1 MHLPDPRHHDSTNAS
16 LLVRV
21 RDPANVDAWREF
33 ENRYSQLIRNY
44 CLRRHIDTVD
54 IDDISQLVWS
64 KLAKGMRDFSYD
76 PAKGKFR
83 GYLYT
88 VVRSAVSRQFANRR
102 EDATW
107 LAEHREVAN
116 LVAED
121 AGHDDI
127 WEREW
132 TDHHFRQAFATIEQ
146 TFDPQSVAI
155 FQRLLSGDTAD
166 QIAADFGMTPAA
178 VNQAKHRIR
187 SRMKD
192 LIALQILEE
201 DDPERFAEAVS

>member
-1 MHLPDPRHHDSTNAS
+1 MHAPDQRHHDSTNAS

-33 ENRYSQLIRNY
+33 ENRYAQLIRSY
-44 CLRRHIDTVD
+44 CRRRNLDPAD
-54 IDDISQLVWS
+54 SDDVSQLVWS
-64 KLAKGMRDFSYD
+64 KLAKGLRDFSYD

-88 VVRSAVSRQFANRR
+88 VVRSAISRQFAHRQN
-102 EDATW
+102 DATW
-107 LAEHREVAN
+107 LAEHRDLAN
-116 LVAED
+116 LVSED
-121 AGHDDI
+121 GNHDDA

-132 TDHHFRQAFATIEQ
+132 TDHHFRLAFATIEQ
-146 TFDPQSVAI
+146 TFDSQSVAI
-155 FQRLLSGDTAD
+155 FQRLLAGESAD
-166 QIAADFGMTPAA
+166 RIATDFTMTTAA

-187 SRMKD
+187 GRMKE

-201 DDPERFAEAVS
+201 DDPERFAEAAG